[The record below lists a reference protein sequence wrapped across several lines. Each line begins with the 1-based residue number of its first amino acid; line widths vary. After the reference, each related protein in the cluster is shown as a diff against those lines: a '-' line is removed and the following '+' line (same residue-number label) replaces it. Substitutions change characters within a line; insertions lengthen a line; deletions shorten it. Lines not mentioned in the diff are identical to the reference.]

1 MSAKLFRKG
10 GIWVVRALAD
20 HCFKEAS
27 EARAWAKANHL
38 RLIRAKAEDVHWT
51 VRLT

>member
-10 GIWVVRALAD
+10 SIWVVRALVD
-20 HCFKEAS
+20 HCFREAS

-38 RLIRAKAEDVHWT
+38 RLIRARADDRAWT
-51 VRLT
+51 VRQD